1 MIEAIFGGGEGVL
14 EPARQRGEVVAI
26 PRGVV
31 KTNLPLPNLAPPE
44 GADAAM
50 GKYDKTLNLPKTDFP
65 MRANLPKREPE
76 ILRFWD
82 EIDIYRRVRERRKGA
97 PKFVLHDGPPYSN
110 GDIHLGQ
117 ALNKILKDFVVK
129 YKTLRG
135 FDAPFVPGW
144 DTHGLPN
151 ELATLKALG
160 VDRHAIPPLEL
171 RRKCKE
177 MALHYLD
184 VQREQFRRLG
194 VRGDWRSPYVT
205 LDPEYE
211 AAQLEV
217 FARMVEEGCVYRR
230 YKPIYWCP
238 NCETALAEA
247 EVEYEDKTSPSIYVK
262 FPVKFDPERVF
273 GVAARGRRVY
283 VVIWTTTPWT
293 LPGNVAVALNPDFKY
308 LLLSVGEEAYVVA
321 RERLEACLQD
331 WGMRPDEV
339 EELAEVPGRSL
350 EGLVCQHPLYE
361 DRESVLVLAE
371 YVTAEQGTGCVHT
384 APGHGEEDYQTALR
398 YDLPIVSPVDDRGYL
413 TDEAGQFAGL
423 RVGGEADEAIMRFL
437 EERGLLLWRGEVVHS
452 YPHCWRCHKP
462 VIFRATKQWFMDVQ
476 RFKELAL
483 QSVREVKWIPEW
495 GEVRISSMIR
505 ERPDWCL
512 SRQRVWGV
520 PIPAFYCKS
529 CGEAILDP
537 GVIRHVAKLVRQ
549 HGSDVWFEREAR
561 DLLPPGFR
569 CPKCGGEEFEKE
581 RDIFD
586 VWFDSACSHAAV
598 LERHPDLS
606 WPADLYL
613 EGHDQHRGWFQVS
626 LWTALATKGRPPYRA
641 VLTHGFFV
649 DEQGRKMSKSLGTG
663 MSPMVLCDRFGADV
677 LRLWVAALDFRED
690 MRVSERILEQIADS
704 YRRIRNTLRFV
715 LGNLYDFD
723 PERDFVPFERRRALD
738 RYAALRLQRLVERV
752 RRAFDE
758 YEFHTVYH
766 SVHEFCA
773 TFLSAFYLDVLKD
786 RLYIPLPDDEGRR
799 SAQSTLFE
807 MAVTLPVIISPILT
821 FTAEEVW
828 RHVPPFPG
836 KPESVQL
843 CDWPEVRAE
852 YLDPAL
858 EAQFDVYLRVREA
871 LLKAVEGLRER
882 KVVRQPQECEA
893 RLYASP
899 ALLSQLEKIS
909 RDELREI
916 LQVSLLSEVAP
927 LSEAPPEAVPA
938 EGLEGLRVLVGR
950 APGRKCERCWMFSE
964 TVGCD
969 PRWPDAC
976 LRCVKILEAMEG
988 KGK

>member
-1 MIEAIFGGGEGVL
+1 
-14 EPARQRGEVVAI
+14 
-26 PRGVV
+26 
-31 KTNLPLPNLAPPE
+31 
-44 GADAAM
+44 M
-50 GKYDKTLNLPKTDFP
+50 GKYDRTLNLPKTDFP

-76 ILRFWD
+76 ILKFWD
-82 EIDIYRRVRERRKGA
+82 EIDIYRKVREKRRGA

-129 YKTLRG
+129 YKSLRG

-160 VDRHAIPPLEL
+160 VDRHSIPPLEL

-177 MALHYLD
+177 MALHYLE

-194 VRGDWRSPYVT
+194 VRGDWKAPYVT

-217 FARMVEEGCVYRR
+217 FAKLVEEGCIYRR

-247 EVEYEDKTSPSIYVK
+247 EVEYEEKTSPSIYVK
-262 FPVKFDPERVF
+262 FPLRFDPAKVF
-273 GVAARGRRVY
+273 GVDVRGRKTF

-308 LLLSVGEEAYVVA
+308 VLLSVGDEAYIVA
-321 RERLEACLQD
+321 RERLEAFLGD
-331 WGMRPDEV
+331 LGLSPGEV
-339 EELAEVPGRSL
+339 EILGQASGRAL
-350 EGLVCQHPLYE
+350 EHEKCQHPLYE

-384 APGHGEEDYQTALR
+384 APGHGEEDFQTALR
-398 YDLPIVSPVDDRGYL
+398 YNLPIISPVDDRGYL
-413 TDEAGQFAGL
+413 TEEARQFSGL
-423 RVGGEADEAIMRFL
+423 KVWGDADEAIMRHL
-437 EERGLLLWRGEVVHS
+437 EGEGLLLWRGEVTHS

-462 VIFRATKQWFMDVQ
+462 VIFRATMQWFMDIQ
-476 RFKELAL
+476 RYKELAL
-483 QSVREVKWIPEW
+483 KAVREVQWIPEW
-495 GEVRISSMIR
+495 GEIRISSMIR

-520 PIPAFYCKS
+520 PIPAFYCRS
-529 CGEAILDP
+529 CGQVVLDP
-537 GVIRHVAKLVRQ
+537 KVIRHIAGLVREQ
-549 HGSDVWFEREAR
+549 GTDVWFEREAK
-561 DLLPPGFR
+561 DLLPKGFK
-569 CPKCGGEEFEKE
+569 CPKCGSEEFEKE
-581 RDIFD
+581 SAILD
-586 VWFDSACSHAAV
+586 VWFDSGCSHAAV
-598 LERHPDLS
+598 LESHPDLT

-626 LWTALATKGRPPYRA
+626 LWTALATKGKPPYKA

-649 DEQGRKMSKSLGTG
+649 DESGRKMSKSLGTG
-663 MSPMVLCDRFGADV
+663 LSPMVLCERFGADV

-690 MRVSERILEQIADS
+690 MRVSERILEQIAES

-723 PERDFVPFERRRALD
+723 PERHLIPFGQRRALD
-738 RYAALRLQRLVERV
+738 RYASLRLQRLVQRV
-752 RRAFDE
+752 QKAFDE

-766 SVHEFCA
+766 SIHEFCV

-786 RLYIPLPDDEGRR
+786 RLYILLPDDPARR

-807 MAVTLPVIISPILT
+807 IAVTLPVILSPILS
-821 FTAEEVW
+821 FTAEEAW
-828 RHVPPFPG
+828 AHLPDFKG
-836 KPESVQL
+836 KPESVQI
-843 CDWPEVRAE
+843 CDWPEARAD
-852 YLDPAL
+852 YLDPSL
-858 EAQFDVYLRVREA
+858 EAQFEVYLRVREA

-882 KVVRQPQECEA
+882 KVVRQPQECSVS
-893 RLYASP
+893 LFASP
-899 ALLSQLEKIS
+899 GLLSQLRKIPLE
-909 RDELREI
+909 ELREI
-916 LQVSLLSEVAP
+916 LQVSLLAEVAP

-938 EGLEGLRVLVGR
+938 EELEGLKLLVR
-950 APGRKCERCWMFSE
+950 KAPGRKCERCWMISE
-964 TVGCD
+964 TVGSD
-969 PRWPDAC
+969 PEWPDVC
-976 LRCVKILEAMEG
+976 LRCVKILKAMG
-988 KGK
+988 ISP

>member
-1 MIEAIFGGGEGVL
+1 
-14 EPARQRGEVVAI
+14 
-26 PRGVV
+26 
-31 KTNLPLPNLAPPE
+31 
-44 GADAAM
+44 M
-50 GKYDKTLNLPKTDFP
+50 GRYDGMLNLPRASLP
-65 MRANLPKREPE
+65 MRANLPLREPE

-82 EIDIYRRVRERRKGA
+82 EIDLYRKVREKRCGA

-135 FDAPFVPGW
+135 FDSPFVPGW

-160 VDRHAIPPLEL
+160 MDRHSIPPSEL
-171 RRKCKE
+171 RKKCKE
-177 MALHYLD
+177 MALHYLN

-194 VRGDWRSPYVT
+194 VRGDWKGPYVT

-217 FARMVEEGCVYRR
+217 FAKLVERGCIYRR

-247 EVEYEDKTSPSIYVK
+247 EVEYEDKTSPSIYVE
-262 FPVKFDPERVF
+262 FPLKFDPKEVF
-273 GVAARGRRVY
+273 SEEAKEKKVY
-283 VVIWTTTPWT
+283 IVIWTTTPWT
-293 LPGNVAVALNPDFKY
+293 LPGDVAVALNPAFKY
-308 LLLSVGEEAYVVA
+308 VLLSVNGKAYIVA
-321 RERLEACLQD
+321 KERLESCLQD
-331 WGMRPDEV
+331 WGMRPEEV
-339 EELAEVPGRSL
+339 EVLAEVLGTAL
-350 EGLVCQHPLYE
+350 EGLKCQHPLYE
-361 DRESVLVLAE
+361 DRDSVLVLAE

-398 YDLPIVSPVDDRGYL
+398 YNLPIISPIDDKGCL
-413 TDEAGQFAGL
+413 TEEAGQFSGL
-423 RVGGEADEAIMRFL
+423 PVWREADQAIMRYL
-437 EERGLLLWRGEVVHS
+437 EERGLLLWRGEVTHS

-462 VIFRATKQWFMDVQ
+462 VIFRATMQWFMDVQ
-476 RFKELAL
+476 RLKELAL
-483 QSVREVKWIPEW
+483 RTLRDVQWIPEW
-495 GEVRISSMIR
+495 GEIRISSMIR

-520 PIPAFYCKS
+520 PIPAFYCQS
-529 CGEAILDP
+529 CGEVVLDP
-537 GVIRHVAKLVRQ
+537 EVVRKVKKLVRQ
-549 HGSDVWFEREAR
+549 HGTDIWFEREAR
-561 DLLPPGFR
+561 DLLPQGFR
-569 CPKCGGEEFEKE
+569 CPKCDSEEFEKE
-581 RDIFD
+581 KSILD

-598 LERHPDLS
+598 LEPHPDLT

-626 LWTALATKGRPPYRA
+626 LWTALGTKGRPPYKA

-649 DEQGRKMSKSLGTG
+649 DEYGKKMSKSLGTG
-663 MSPMVLCDRFGADV
+663 MSPMVLCERFGADV

-690 MRVSERILEQIADS
+690 MRVSERILEQIAES
-704 YRRIRNTLRFV
+704 YRRIRNTLRFI
-715 LGNLYDFD
+715 LGNLYNFD
-723 PERDFVPFERRRALD
+723 PERDFVPLGKRTALD
-738 RYAALRLQRLVERV
+738 KYAALRLQRLVERV
-752 RRAFDE
+752 GRAFDK

-766 SVHEFCA
+766 SVHEFCV

-807 MAVTLPVIISPILT
+807 MAKTLPVLILPILS

-828 RHVPPFPG
+828 RHIPNFEG

-852 YLDPAL
+852 YLDLAL

-871 LLKAVEGLRER
+871 LLKAVEELRER

-899 ALLSQLEKIS
+899 GLLWQLQKVPLP
-909 RDELREI
+909 ELREI
-916 LQVSLLSEVAP
+916 LQVSLLSEVAT
-927 LSEAPPEAVPA
+927 LSEAPEEALPA
-938 EGLEGLRVLVGR
+938 EGAEGLRLLVR
-950 APGRKCERCWMFSE
+950 KAPGKKCERCWMISE

-969 PRWPDAC
+969 PRWPDVC
-976 LRCVKILEAMEG
+976 ERCVKILEVMEER
-988 KGK
+988 K